1 MNSCSQRWERDR
13 RGTRPEG
20 RLEATGEE
28 GAGDTLDPVSDS
40 EVIFFTRES
49 PVEPDRETKCR
60 YLLDEPVMPGSDLS
74 KSGVAISRQD
84 VTTDF
89 RKETVHLALQ

>member
-1 MNSCSQRWERDR
+1 MNSCCQRWERDR
-13 RGTRPEG
+13 RGTRTEG
-20 RLEATGEE
+20 RLEFAGEE

-60 YLLDEPVMPGSDLS
+60 HLLDEPVMPGSDLS
-74 KSGVAISRQD
+74 KSRVAISRQD

>member
-20 RLEATGEE
+20 RLEVTAEV
-28 GAGDTLDPVSDS
+28 AGDTLDPVSDS
-40 EVIFFTRES
+40 EVIFFTPEP

-74 KSGVAISRQD
+74 KSGVAVSRQN
-84 VTTDF
+84 VPTDF
-89 RKETVHLALQ
+89 REETVHLALQ